1 MKYIKIWYK
10 IDIYIYKYKYEYMW
24 EICDLDDLSGNWH
37 EVLFGGA
44 AGVGAVGG
52 GSDQSAAVGVPRVA
66 ARGPRQLAAERR
78 HEVINGPADDGVV
91 VHAHVHV
98 DYANGITHTL
108 DFQWVTVNLIQRHS
122 FNTETIRVEQS
133 SAQLCLAWMSEA
145 ELKNWRDYIC

>member
-1 MKYIKIWYK
+1 
-10 IDIYIYKYKYEYMW
+10 MW

-98 DYANGITHTL
+98 DYANG
-108 DFQWVTVNLIQRHS
+108 VAHS
-122 FNTETIRVEQS
+122 FWFGFNYAIIVDLTHILSTFPETLVRGTSWRLLMLPSILIGLIEPAVEVDSIRRHH
-133 SAQLCLAWMSEA
+133 AICLRHQH
-145 ELKNWRDYIC
+145 LRLD